1 MSGVYDGSQSL
12 PNSGSS
18 ITEIIIKESGGIGWD
33 MHGHKIVNVKDP
45 NESTDKQSAVTVNFG
60 HEFYLFKKSI

>member
-18 ITEIIIKESGGIGWD
+18 ITEIIIKEIGGIGWD
-33 MHGHKIVNVKDP
+33 MHG
-45 NESTDKQSAVTVNFG
+45 Q
-60 HEFYLFKKSI
+60 